1 MLHIIPSG
9 LKATPAVLFQ
19 WALKRSFNPLNAAA
33 SQSNIS
39 NQSVG
44 GGKRGWSAGIK
55 TFVMKR

>member
-44 GGKRGWSAGIK
+44 GGKRGALEQK
-55 TFVMKR
+55 LL